1 MTRDSYEPATDYLDL
16 GALLPNLR
24 RYAVFFLL
32 ILIAVPS
39 LFVFGTQSRA
49 KTILGTDANKSI
61 TLNLLINRNNLSLP
75 ATPGI
80 PGPEKVTYSE
90 IDVNLIVQNTVS
102 NKALEK
108 YLKANNATITFS
120 VFERTVLLYVQQLEG
135 VKSSSSDVLEIGKRV
150 IETANGETNKITT
163 TYAQQALDLT
173 PSADV
178 KNMISASAKNFRYF
192 TALNNPKIQ
201 SDAATES
208 VVGTR
213 AVVKWLFLGLIVAF
227 FVGIMCLLVIT
238 YCGRTIVTERMI
250 HLEFRDVETLGQVR
264 KKHTEDWLAI
274 GAQVTQYLKNGRLNK
289 ILLIRLNMNALP
301 SAAEQLASSLSKPFA
316 ATPIQTSDSIFDVAN
331 ETDAETLVIAVC
343 QRHQTTK
350 KQLRDFVKLAS
361 NASSKFAG
369 IVLVK

>member
-32 ILIAVPS
+32 ILTAVPS

-49 KTILGTDANKSI
+49 KTVLGTDANKSI
-61 TLNLLINRNNLSLP
+61 TLNLLINRNNLILP

-80 PGPEKVTYSE
+80 PGPEKVMYSE
-90 IDVNLIVQNTVS
+90 IDVNLVVQNTVS
-102 NKALEK
+102 NRSLEK

-120 VFERTVLLYVQQLEG
+120 VFERTVLLYVQQPKG

-150 IETANGETNKITT
+150 IETANGETNKIAA

-173 PSADV
+173 PASNV
-178 KNMISASAKNFRYF
+178 KNLIYASAKNFRYL

-201 SDAATES
+201 SNAATES
-208 VVGTR
+208 VVGAR

-274 GAQVTQYLKNGRLNK
+274 GAQVSQYLQNGGLNK
-289 ILLIRLNMNALP
+289 ILLIGMNANSLP
-301 SAAEQLASSLSKPFA
+301 SSAEQLASSLSKPFA
-316 ATPIQTSDSIFDVAN
+316 TTPIQISDSIFDVAN
-331 ETDAETLVIAVC
+331 EADAETLVIAVC

-350 KQLRDFVKLAS
+350 KQLRNFFKLAS
-361 NASSKFAG
+361 NSGSRF
-369 IVLVK
+369 VFLLV

>member
-24 RYAVFFLL
+24 RYAVLFLL
-32 ILIAVPS
+32 ILITVPT
-39 LFVFGTQSRA
+39 LFVFGVQSSA
-49 KTILGTDANKSI
+49 KSTLGTEKNESL
-61 TLNLLINRNNLSLP
+61 TLNLLINRNNLILP

-80 PGPEKVTYSE
+80 PGPEKVMYSE
-90 IDVNLIVQNTVS
+90 IDINLVVQNTVS

-120 VFERTVLLYVQQLEG
+120 VFERTVLLYVEQLGG

-150 IETANGETNKITT
+150 IETANSETNKITT

-173 PSADV
+173 PAPNV
-178 KNMISASAKNFRYF
+178 KSMISASAKNFRYF

-201 SDAATES
+201 SNAATEPIA
-208 VVGTR
+208 GAR
-213 AVVKWLFLGLIVAF
+213 AILKWLILVLIVAL
-227 FVGIMCLLVIT
+227 FVGITCLLVIT

-264 KKHTEDWLAI
+264 KKHNEDWLSI
-274 GAQVTQYLKNGRLNK
+274 GAQVTQYMKNGAHKN
-289 ILLIRLNMNALP
+289 ILLIGMSVNSLP
-301 SAAEQLASSLSKPFA
+301 SSAEQLASCLSKSLA

-331 ETDAETLVIAVC
+331 ETDAETMVIAVC

-350 KQLRDFVKLAS
+350 KQLRNFVKLVS
-361 NASSKFAG
+361 NSSSKFAG
-369 IVLVK
+369 IILLK